1 MSEEINVTREGTIAI
16 VSLTRA
22 EKNNTLTTDMLSQLE
37 AIARGFGEDEQTRVV
52 VLRAEGDN
60 FSSVPI
66 LKKLGPRLRR
76 AP

>member
-37 AIARGFGEDEQTRVV
+37 AIARGFGEDEQT
-52 VLRAEGDN
+52 L
-60 FSSVPI
+60 SLI
-66 LKKLGPRLRR
+66 HI
-76 AP
+76 